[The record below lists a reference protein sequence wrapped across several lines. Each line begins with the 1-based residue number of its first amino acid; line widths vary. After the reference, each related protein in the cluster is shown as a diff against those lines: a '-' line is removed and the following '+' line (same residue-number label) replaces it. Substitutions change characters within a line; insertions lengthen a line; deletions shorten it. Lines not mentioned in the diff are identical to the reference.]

1 MKKFLKHCL
10 TGRDNETFD
19 VARVLW
25 AMGGMAFIVFTG
37 WTVFHTGA
45 FDAQNYGTGFG
56 LAMGGGGAS
65 VWAKAK
71 TEPDINP
78 GGER

>member
-1 MKKFLKHCL
+1 MLKFFKHIL
-10 TGRDNETFD
+10 TGKDNETFD

-25 AMGGMAFIVFTG
+25 ALGGVAFVVYTG
-37 WTVFHTGA
+37 WAVFHSGA

-65 VWAKAK
+65 VWAKAG
-71 TEPDINP
+71 TEPDP
-78 GGER
+78 GQENR